1 MERVDRRTVLPARVA
16 TFTER
21 KRIGDMP
28 KGVVEDEAGVA
39 VKPNK
44 NNNEEE
50 NVPLMPYWH
59 LGKSEYPRERRK
71 S

>member
-21 KRIGDMP
+21 KRVGDMP
-28 KGVVEDEAGVA
+28 KGVVEDKAGVA
-39 VKPNK
+39 EEPNK

-50 NVPLMPYWH
+50 NASPMPYRH
-59 LGKSEYPRERRK
+59 LGKSEYRRERRK